1 MNTTE
6 RKYVEKVASK
16 AYVACYVQWTS
27 TGKGSFKE
35 ALNSLWHLKCNLQFS
50 SGSFWRVIKTKT
62 QRFHQDCLM

>member
-35 ALNSLWHLKCNLQFS
+35 ALNSLCHLKCNLQFS
-50 SGSFWRVIKTKT
+50 YLYLGKKTAMV
-62 QRFHQDCLM
+62 RGL